1 MTVDVVNARNQ
12 KVGSLDLNDALF
24 GKRVYADLIWES
36 VVHEQAEKR
45 RGTQKAKSRGEVQGS
60 GRKLWKQ
67 KGTGRARVSDLRN
80 PIWRKGGVVFAPQ
93 PRDYSFALPKKVRK
107 GALREALAFQVQAGA
122 VTIVDALAADAI
134 KTKAAVDLLK
144 QLGAPATGKTL
155 LLDVHPDEKLHL
167 STRNIAGVRF
177 LQANRVSARD
187 VMDATRVIATRT
199 ALERLQEALS

>member
-1 MTVDVVNARNQ
+1 MTVDVVNSKNQ

-24 GKRVYADLIWES
+24 GKRVHADLIWES

-45 RGTQKAKSRGEVQGS
+45 RGTQKAKSRGEVAGS

-122 VTIVDALAADAI
+122 VTIVESLDASEI
-134 KTKAAVDLLK
+134 KTKAAAEMLK
-144 QLGAPATGKTL
+144 GLGATGKTL
-155 LLDVHPDEKLHL
+155 ILDVQPDEKLHL
-167 STRNIAGVRF
+167 STRNIDGVRF
-177 LQANRVSARD
+177 LQASRVSARD